1 MFGTAVF
8 KTIILS
14 PFSPFG
20 GLVVDPL
27 VSVRENVLDV
37 AVDSVLESVRE
48 NVLDVDD
55 DSVVESVRE
64 NVRDELVDD
73 ADDVLSVISG
83 RVRVV
88 EEKVDDDC
96 VGKIELFNLT
106 QNPPQKLHLS

>member
-1 MFGTAVF
+1 LFGTAVF

-83 RVRVV
+83 QVRVV
-88 EEKVDDDC
+88 EVDDDC
-96 VGKIELFNLT
+96 VGKIELSNLT